1 MANNKT
7 IPSFSMYVT
16 SIVTQTKS
24 LGQVR
29 TAETYALA
37 ERSFMRF
44 RGGVDCSLAELTAPL
59 ILQYEAYLR
68 ATGLC
73 PNSIAF
79 YLKRLQ
85 ALYNKAVNEG
95 LVTQQYPFRQA
106 HTAKAKTVKRA
117 VSEKVIRKI
126 SKLDLSKEP
135 RLAFARD
142 LFVLS
147 FFTRGMA
154 FVDMANLRQSNLR
167 DGMLTYCRQKSR
179 APLTLRWEPCMQQI
193 VDTLWAYPQFQAPR
207 YQSSGY
213 LLPILD
219 SQGNRYQLL
228 RAQQRVN
235 YALHGLSQLMRL
247 TPSLTMYVARH
258 SWATYALRHGVPL
271 AMISESLGH
280 ESLLT
285 TQIYLASIDQD
296 DLDNTC
302 HDLLVDF
309 LKNT

>member
-1 MANNKT
+1 
-7 IPSFSMYVT
+7 MYVT

-29 TAETYALA
+29 TAETYASA

-147 FFTRGMA
+147 FYTRGMA

-167 DGMLTYCRQKSR
+167 
-179 APLTLRWEPCMQQI
+179 WEPCMQQI
-193 VDTLWAYPQFQAPR
+193 VDTLWSYPQFQTPR
-207 YQSSGY
+207 YRSSGY

-285 TQIYLASIDQD
+285 TQIYLASIDQN

>member
-1 MANNKT
+1 MANIKT
-7 IPSFSMYVT
+7 PPSFSMYVT
-16 SIVTQTKS
+16 SKVTQTLS

-44 RGGVDCSLAELTAPL
+44 RGGVDCSLAELTEPL
-59 ILQYEAYLR
+59 ILQYEAWLR
-68 ATGLC
+68 GTGLC

-95 LVTQQYPFRQA
+95 LVTQQYPFRLA

-117 VSEKVIRKI
+117 VSEQVIRRLR
-126 SKLDLSKEP
+126 KLDLSNQP
-135 RLAFARD
+135 RLALARD
-142 LFVLS
+142 LFLLS
-147 FFTRGMA
+147 FYTRGMA
-154 FVDMANLRQSNLR
+154 FVDMAYLRRSNLH
-167 DGMLTYCRQKSR
+167 DGMLTYCRRKTG
-179 APLTLRWEPCMQQI
+179 APLSLRWEPCMQQL
-193 VDTLWAYPQFQAPR
+193 VDALWAYPQFQAPR
-207 YQSSGY
+207 YQSSDY

-235 YALHGLSQLMRL
+235 YALHDLSRMMRL

-285 TQIYLASIDQD
+285 TQIYLASIDQN

-309 LKNT
+309 LKNA

>member
-1 MANNKT
+1 MANIKT
-7 IPSFSMYVT
+7 TPSFSMYVT
-16 SIVTQTKS
+16 SKVTQTLS

-44 RGGVDCSLAELTAPL
+44 RGGVDCSLAELTEPL

-68 ATGLC
+68 DTGLC

-85 ALYNKAVNEG
+85 ALYNKAVSEG

-117 VSEKVIRKI
+117 VSEQVIRRLR
-126 SKLDLSKEP
+126 KLDLSSQP
-135 RLAFARD
+135 RLAFASD
-142 LFVLS
+142 LFLLS
-147 FFTRGMA
+147 FYTRGMA
-154 FVDMANLRQSNLR
+154 FVDMAYLRRSNLH
-167 DGMLTYCRQKSR
+167 DGMLTYCRRKTG
-179 APLTLRWEPCMQQI
+179 APLSLRWEPCMQQL
-193 VDTLWAYPQFQAPR
+193 VDRLWAYPQFQAPR

-219 SQGNRYQLL
+219 SQGNRNQLL

-235 YALHGLSQLMRL
+235 YALHGLSEMMRL

-258 SWATYALRHGVPL
+258 SWATYALRRGVPL

-285 TQIYLASIDQD
+285 TQIYLASIDQN

-309 LKNT
+309 LKNA

>member
-1 MANNKT
+1 
-7 IPSFSMYVT
+7 MYVT
-16 SIVTQTKS
+16 SKVTQTLS

-44 RGGVDCSLAELTAPL
+44 RGGVDCSLAELTEPL
-59 ILQYEAYLR
+59 ILQYEAWLR
-68 ATGLC
+68 DTGLC

-85 ALYNKAVNEG
+85 ALYNKAVSEG
-95 LVTQQYPFRQA
+95 LVTQRYPFRLA

-117 VSEKVIRKI
+117 VSEQVIRRLR
-126 SKLDLSKEP
+126 KLDLSSLP

-142 LFVLS
+142 LFLLS
-147 FFTRGMA
+147 FYTRGMA
-154 FVDMANLRQSNLR
+154 FVDMANLRRSNLH
-167 DGMLTYCRQKSR
+167 DGMLTYCRRKTG
-179 APLTLRWEPCMQQI
+179 APLSLRWEPCMQQL
-193 VDTLWAYPQFQAPR
+193 VDRLWAYPQFLAPR

-235 YALHGLSQLMRL
+235 YALHGLSRMMRL

-258 SWATYALRHGVPL
+258 SWATYALRRGVPL

-285 TQIYLASIDQD
+285 TQIYLASIDQN

-309 LKNT
+309 LKNA

>member
-1 MANNKT
+1 MANIKT
-7 IPSFSMYVT
+7 TPSFSMYVT
-16 SIVTQTKS
+16 SKVTQTLS

-44 RGGVDCSLAELTAPL
+44 RHGVDCSLAELTEPL
-59 ILQYEAYLR
+59 ILQYEAWLR
-68 ATGLC
+68 DTGLC

-85 ALYNKAVNEG
+85 ALYNKAVSEG
-95 LVTQQYPFRQA
+95 LVTQQYPFRLA

-117 VSEKVIRKI
+117 VSEQVIRKI
-126 SKLDLSKEP
+126 SKLNLSSQP
-135 RLAFARD
+135 RLALARD
-142 LFVLS
+142 LFLLS
-147 FFTRGMA
+147 FYTRGMA
-154 FVDMANLRQSNLR
+154 FVDMAYLRRSNLH
-167 DGMLTYCRQKSR
+167 DGMLTYCRRKTG
-179 APLTLRWEPCMQQI
+179 APLSLRWEPCMQQL
-193 VDTLWAYPQFQAPR
+193 VDALWAYPQFQAPR
-207 YQSSGY
+207 YQSSDY

-219 SQGNRYQLL
+219 GQGGRYQLL

-235 YALHGLSQLMRL
+235 YALHDLSRMMRL

-285 TQIYLASIDQD
+285 TQIYLASIDQN

-309 LKNT
+309 LKNA

>member
-1 MANNKT
+1 MANIKT
-7 IPSFSMYVT
+7 TPSFSMYVT
-16 SIVTQTKS
+16 SKVTQTLS

-44 RGGVDCSLAELTAPL
+44 RHGVDCSLAELTEPL
-59 ILQYEAYLR
+59 ILQYEAWLR
-68 ATGLC
+68 GTGLC

-95 LVTQQYPFRQA
+95 LVTQQYPFRLA

-117 VSEKVIRKI
+117 VSEQVIRRLR
-126 SKLDLSKEP
+126 KLDLSSQP
-135 RLAFARD
+135 RLALARD
-142 LFVLS
+142 LFLLS
-147 FFTRGMA
+147 FYTRGMA
-154 FVDMANLRQSNLR
+154 FVDMAYLRRSNLH
-167 DGMLTYCRQKSR
+167 DGMLTYCRRKTG
-179 APLTLRWEPCMQQI
+179 APLSLRWEPCMQQL
-193 VDTLWAYPQFQAPR
+193 VDRLWAYPQFQAPR

-219 SQGNRYQLL
+219 SQGGRYQLL

-285 TQIYLASIDQD
+285 TQIYLASIDQN

-309 LKNT
+309 LKNA